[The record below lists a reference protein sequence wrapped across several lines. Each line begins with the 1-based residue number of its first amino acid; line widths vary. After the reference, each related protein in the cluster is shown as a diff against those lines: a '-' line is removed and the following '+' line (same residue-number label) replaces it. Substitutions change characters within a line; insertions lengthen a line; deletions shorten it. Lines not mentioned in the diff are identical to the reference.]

1 MNGAQVCGLFNAPS
15 REDALFAISRAVLRI
30 KADTGETYTAIGK
43 VLDCS
48 ADTLERAANEQSLLN
63 ADTLLRIQFH
73 FPEAYQFVE
82 QIATGSIAPRKTA
95 ADRFDLIERQIDAL
109 RKELAR

>member
-1 MNGAQVCGLFNAPS
+1 MTGAHVCGLFNAPS
-15 REDALFAISRAVLRI
+15 REDALKAISRAVLRI
-30 KADTGETYTAIGK
+30 KADTGATYVEIGK

-48 ADTLERAANEQSLLN
+48 DDTLQRAVSEDTLLS

-82 QIATGSIAPRKTA
+82 QVATGSIAPSKTA
-95 ADRFDLIERQIDAL
+95 ADRLDLIERQIDAL
-109 RKELAR
+109 RREVAR